1 MMSERGQMIEMVLT
15 VVVAMGG
22 FLLFLELLKRL
33 GGV

>member
-1 MMSERGQMIEMVLT
+1 MSENMQKLEMVVT
-15 VVVAMGG
+15 VVLGFGG

>member
-1 MMSERGQMIEMVLT
+1 MIEMILT

-22 FLLFLELLKRL
+22 FLLFLELLQRL

>member
-1 MMSERGQMIEMVLT
+1 MSERGQMIEMVLT

>member
-1 MMSERGQMIEMVLT
+1 MSERGQMIEMILT
-15 VVVAMGG
+15 VVVATGG

>member
-1 MMSERGQMIEMVLT
+1 MSERGQQVEMALT
-15 VVVAMGG
+15 VIVATGG

>member
-1 MMSERGQMIEMVLT
+1 MSERGQMIEMILT

-22 FLLFLELLKRL
+22 FLLFLELLQRL

>member
-1 MMSERGQMIEMVLT
+1 MSEKMQQFEMVVT
-15 VVVAMGG
+15 VVVAVGG

>member
-1 MMSERGQMIEMVLT
+1 MSEQGQKIEMALT
-15 VVVAMGG
+15 VIVATGG

>member
-1 MMSERGQMIEMVLT
+1 MSERGQQIEMVLT
-15 VVVAMGG
+15 VVVATGG